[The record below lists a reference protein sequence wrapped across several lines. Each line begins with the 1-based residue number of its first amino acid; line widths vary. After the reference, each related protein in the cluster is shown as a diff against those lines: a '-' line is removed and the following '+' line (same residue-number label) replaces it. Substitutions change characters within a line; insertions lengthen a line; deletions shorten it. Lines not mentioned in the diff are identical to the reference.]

1 MLETLTRSTQM
12 SMKHALTGNI
22 GTNDSRRKDDDDVD
36 ENDDDKR
43 KQMK

>member
-1 MLETLTRSTQM
+1 M
-12 SMKHALTGNI
+12 SMKQALTGNI
-22 GTNDSRRKDDDDVD
+22 GTNDSPRKDDDDDVD